1 MNRTGTPQ
9 DDKASGLLFIAR
21 EKMVRSRLLAIVILS
36 AWLTMTLCMWFAATG
51 SFGTVRRVLQGGNPQ
66 LVETTRS
73 LSPDQTRLVMRHAA
87 SEINRTCFRAYGWAQ
102 LALAAILLMLL
113 LHPTPRDTAALIAVG
128 IMTAVVAA
136 LTFYVTPEVI
146 ALGRQIDFVPRDP
159 APPEMSRFRMLH
171 GAFTVLDGLKLVAG
185 LGLLGR
191 WLWAK

>member
-87 SEINRTCFRAYGWAQ
+87 SEINRTYFRAYGWAQ

-113 LHPTPRDTAALIAVG
+113 LHPTPRDTAALVVVG
-128 IMTAVVAA
+128 IMAAVVAA